1 MRRGR
6 RLAVPTPT
14 GDPWGYYTE
23 HTESSSM
30 EVDRTISEIVPRT
43 ELSTEAMDTD
53 EGQRTMA
60 RLLEEAHHLSTAAME
75 PSYATIDESM
85 SVTLQGSEAAI
96 SDILV
101 TPDPQE
107 LHKSEVGE
115 KGPSPVEM
123 KAGLPAGSF
132 SPFDFEKE
140 FQMRHGMN
148 PEDADKPWCEHHQSQ
163 EVSTRSQ
170 TPVKEIRALSTE
182 VSHLALPTG
191 DIETLRT
198 PGVARDQEYMERG
211 MYAEN
216 ILAFDA
222 RLSQDIISRQWSQ
235 QQTYGSTPG
244 WYRDSFMTQRNHG
257 KVNMEDITHL
267 LKVHDYFQPV
277 LLNLDDFL

>member
-1 MRRGR
+1 
-6 RLAVPTPT
+6 
-14 GDPWGYYTE
+14 
-23 HTESSSM
+23 M
-30 EVDRTISEIVPRT
+30 EVDRTIPEIFAPPHT
-43 ELSTEAMDTD
+43 ELSTGAMDTD

-60 RLLEEAHHLSTAAME
+60 RLLEEAHHLSTTAME

-96 SDILV
+96 SDILA

-107 LHKSEVGE
+107 LHKSEAGE
-115 KGPSPVEM
+115 KGPTPVEM
-123 KAGLPAGSF
+123 KAGLLAGSF

-148 PEDADKPWCEHHQSQ
+148 PEDADEPWCEHHQSW
-163 EVSTRSQ
+163 EVSTRSR

-222 RLSQDIISRQWSQ
+222 RLSQDIISR
-235 QQTYGSTPG
+235 
-244 WYRDSFMTQRNHG
+244 
-257 KVNMEDITHL
+257 
-267 LKVHDYFQPV
+267 
-277 LLNLDDFL
+277 